1 VLLVGE
7 GKIGV
12 EERVA
17 GMVGRRMRVKGH
29 TLTRGPVRLFE
40 VEDGAE
46 GIAVIGDAGS
56 AGPEVAA
63 RWAVTMRGEV
73 VDPKCF
79 AGAMKP
85 GEGKTHKGCAVL
97 CLRGGIPAVFVAGDG
112 VYLIVDEAGRAL
124 RGAELERVLPVV
136 GEPAEASGE
145 VAEWG
150 DLKLFYLSA
159 GSMRRL

>member
-1 VLLVGE
+1 
-7 GKIGV
+7 
-12 EERVA
+12 
-17 GMVGRRMRVKGH
+17 
-29 TLTRGPVRLFE
+29 
-40 VEDGAE
+40 
-46 GIAVIGDAGS
+46 
-56 AGPEVAA
+56 
-63 RWAVTMRGEV
+63 
-73 VDPKCF
+73 
-79 AGAMKP
+79 
-85 GEGKTHKGCAVL
+85 
-97 CLRGGIPAVFVAGDG
+97 